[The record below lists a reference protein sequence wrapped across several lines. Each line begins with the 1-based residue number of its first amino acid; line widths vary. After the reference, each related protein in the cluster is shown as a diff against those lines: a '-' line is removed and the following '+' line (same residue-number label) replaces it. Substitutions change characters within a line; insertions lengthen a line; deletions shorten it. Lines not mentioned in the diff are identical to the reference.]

1 MEEIKDMVNVLI
13 PILDI
18 LYNSELSFEESV
30 GALEALTEGI
40 KENQKYNNDKE
51 LFKTLKILFEEEL
64 DDLKEEKWHSKI
76 YMHTT

>member
-1 MEEIKDMVNVLI
+1 MEEIKDMVKVLI

-30 GALEALTEGI
+30 GALEALIGGI
-40 KENQKYNNDKE
+40 RDNQKYNNDKE

-64 DDLKEEKWHSKI
+64 DDLKEKK
-76 YMHTT
+76 